1 MASLLFLKV
10 KICGQHSKAIEESTE
25 FTVKERQQPRRIW
38 DMPMLC
44 QWQSANVEA
53 YELEGS
59 F

>member
-1 MASLLFLKV
+1 MVSLLFLKV
-10 KICGQHSKAIEESTE
+10 KICGQRSKAIEESTE
-25 FTVKERQQPRRIW
+25 FTAKERQQPLHIW
-38 DMPMLC
+38 DMPMHC